1 MNRLSDDKS
10 IWHHLLVIL
19 IQQGTLYQMTRH
31 LISST
36 DTTDMT
42 MNPLSVDK
50 SHLTSSTGNT
60 NMTMNPLSDDKTLT
74 LQQQQPLVEH
84 ANRIVFPYP
93 QKHPLRTSMVL
104 TLISEPKSD
113 LYSAANKQQTINQ
126 RTCKLQTQSPASCQK
141 NAVKH
146 WTSTKAHP
154 TYSTC
159 SWLTFKVGKHEFY
172 YHFKFPCGLEYG

>member
-1 MNRLSDDKS
+1 
-10 IWHHLLVIL
+10 
-19 IQQGTLYQMTRH
+19 MTRH

-42 MNPLSVDK
+42 MNPLSDHK
-50 SHLTSSTGNT
+50 RHLTSSTGNT

-74 LQQQQPLVEH
+74 LQQQQPRVEH
-84 ANRIVFPYP
+84 ASQIAFPYP

-104 TLISEPKSD
+104 TVNLRTQMKLVVSS
-113 LYSAANKQQTINQ
+113 KQLTINQ

-141 NAVKH
+141 NSVKH
-146 WTSTKAHP
+146 WTLTKAHP

-159 SWLTFKVGKHEFY
+159 SWLTFKVGKHN
-172 YHFKFPCGLEYG
+172 C